1 MFRRGPTAKASRLLK
16 ELDLGSNSQ
25 ANNIR
30 RTWYFA
36 RATLSNDDSRWV
48 DAKDELSPSLLQAQ
62 LIDLKLRS
70 KLRKEF
76 EGPT

>member
-1 MFRRGPTAKASRLLK
+1 MFRRGPTAKAFRLLK
-16 ELDLGSNSQ
+16 ELDPGPTLRQQHQ
-25 ANNIR
+25 AHLILCKGD
-30 RTWYFA
+30 A
-36 RATLSNDDSRWV
+36 SNDDSRWV
-48 DAKDELSPSLLQAQ
+48 DTKDEISLSLLQAQ